1 MREKMSTMSTDLGT
15 LPVVSYAPSARATV
29 RRTVVAA
36 EADREAMGTEQV
48 RFYSQGTA
56 LAGTLLMPDGASAD
70 APVPA
75 VAQGPGWLGLRDAKL
90 YQPYH
95 EALLTAG
102 IAVLVFDYRGFGDSD
117 GDASYFDPMGQV
129 EDWRNAL
136 TYLGSRPE
144 IDGTRLGAFGSG
156 GTGGGNAVMVAGL
169 DDRVKATVSQV
180 PIADGRDWLHR
191 MRRESEWLEFL
202 AAIKADRVQRVTT
215 GQPTM
220 VPPRDGI
227 MVPTPER
234 QTTTIKSDVDAR
246 IPALVQLASAEAV
259 FAYRPIDVVARIA
272 PRALM
277 LIAVEHDATTPED
290 HAYAL
295 YERAVGPK
303 RLVVQ
308 TGTTHY
314 AAYAQYRDV
323 VNPLIVE
330 WFERYLSGGEV
341 HVHEADPATDI
352 RYLSRPPAT
361 GAG

>member
-1 MREKMSTMSTDLGT
+1 
-15 LPVVSYAPSARATV
+15 
-29 RRTVVAA
+29 
-36 EADREAMGTEQV
+36 MGVERV
-48 RFYSQGTA
+48 RFYSHGVA
-56 LAGTLLMPDGASAD
+56 LAGSLVLPDAATSGR
-70 APVPA
+70 PVPA
-75 VAQGPGWLGLRDAKL
+75 IAQGPGWLGLRDAKL

-95 EALLTAG
+95 EALLAAG
-102 IAVLVFDYRGFGDSD
+102 IGVLVFDYRGFGDSE

-136 TYLGSRPE
+136 TYLESRPE

-202 AAIKADRVQRVTT
+202 AAIKADRLRRVTT
-215 GQPTM
+215 GEATM
-220 VPPRDGI
+220 VAPRGGI

-234 QTTTIKSDVDAR
+234 KTTTIKSDVDAR
-246 IPALVQLASAEAV
+246 IPELVQLASAEAV

-277 LIAVEHDATTPED
+277 LIAVENDATTPED

-295 YERAVGPK
+295 YERAIGPK

-330 WFERYLSGGEV
+330 WFLRYLVAGEM
-341 HVHEADPATDI
+341 HVHESGPAQEI
-352 RYLSRPPAT
+352 RYLSRPAAD
-361 GAG
+361 GAS